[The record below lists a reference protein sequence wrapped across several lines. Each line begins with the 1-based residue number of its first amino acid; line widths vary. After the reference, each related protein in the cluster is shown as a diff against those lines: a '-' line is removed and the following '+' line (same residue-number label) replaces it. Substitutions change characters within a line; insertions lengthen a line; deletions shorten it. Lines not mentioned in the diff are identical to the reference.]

1 VQHDLSILAL
11 IKGRDRYFY
20 VFDDSSLDR
29 LIETIREHA
38 ASPAVSLSWFDAKI
52 LTERARQQV
61 QEAASESKQSRR
73 QG

>member
-11 IKGRDRYFY
+11 VKGKERYLY

-29 LIETIREHA
+29 LIEVIREQA
-38 ASPAVSLSWFDAKI
+38 ASPAASLSWFDAKI

-61 QEAASESKQSRR
+61 QEAASEGNVSRR
-73 QG
+73 RG